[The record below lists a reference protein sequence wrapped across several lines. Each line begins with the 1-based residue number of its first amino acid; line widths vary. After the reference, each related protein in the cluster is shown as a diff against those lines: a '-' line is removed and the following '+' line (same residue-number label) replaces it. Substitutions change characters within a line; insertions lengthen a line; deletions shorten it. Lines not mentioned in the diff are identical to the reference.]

1 MKFTKSLTQTD
12 LKSKLIVPNDF
23 FAEFFQS
30 FNAGGGG
37 AVDLLF
43 RNQNG
48 LTWTFRMSIIRT
60 GSNRHK
66 LVFSAGWLSFV
77 RERKL
82 ETGDILSIYKEES
95 SERMYRIE
103 VKRRKGSD
111 SNEWIRLV

>member
-1 MKFTKSLTQTD
+1 MQFTKSLTQTD
-12 LKSKLIVPNDF
+12 LKSKLMVPNDF
-23 FAEFFQS
+23 FRQFFHS
-30 FNAGGGG
+30 DNGGGG

-43 RNQNG
+43 RNQNC

-66 LVFSAGWLSFV
+66 LVVSAGWLSFV

-82 ETGDILSIYKEES
+82 KSGDFLSIYKEES
-95 SERMYRIE
+95 GERMYRIE
-103 VKRRKGSD
+103 VKRRKGSN

>member
-12 LKSKLIVPNDF
+12 LNSKLVVPNDF
-23 FAEFFQS
+23 FIEFFQS
-30 FNAGGGG
+30 FNGGGG

-82 ETGDILSIYKEES
+82 QTGDILSIYKDES

-103 VKRRKGSD
+103 VKRKNEDSN